1 MNTPYIILAT
11 NNKHKKQEFRH
22 ALNAEILTPNDLG
35 ILDFDPIECGNT
47 FEQNAMIKAE
57 ALYHI
62 LQTHA
67 NIPSHY
73 IIIADDSGLCVE
85 ALQGEPGIFSAR
97 YAHMQN
103 GNTECGNS
111 SDENNREALKNAL
124 KQHGIWGSKA
134 YFQCSIAYIIHD
146 EAEQKNIQ
154 NVVSGQCHGIVA
166 IKESGTQHGIWGSK
180 AYFQCSIAYIIHDEA
195 EQKNIQNVVSG
206 QCHGI
211 VAIKESGT
219 HGFGYDSMFYR
230 DFSQDEILSLDFT
243 LPTEDKTTPLE
254 SLQHSLA
261 TLPLE
266 EKTKISHRG
275 QAIQSFLK
283 AFLVYF

>member
-166 IKESGTQHGIWGSK
+166 IKESGT
-180 AYFQCSIAYIIHDEA
+180 
-195 EQKNIQNVVSG
+195 
-206 QCHGI
+206 
-211 VAIKESGT
+211 

>member
-11 NNKHKKQEFRH
+11 NNKHKKQEFKH

-85 ALQGEPGIFSAR
+85 ALRGEPGIFSAR

-146 EAEQKNIQ
+146 EAKQKNIQ
-154 NVVSGQCHGIVA
+154 NVVSGQCHGV
-166 IKESGTQHGIWGSK
+166 
-180 AYFQCSIAYIIHDEA
+180 
-195 EQKNIQNVVSG
+195 
-206 QCHGI
+206 

-261 TLPLE
+261 TLSLE

-275 QAIQSFLK
+275 QAIHSLLK
-283 AFLVYF
+283 AFLACFQ

>member
-1 MNTPYIILAT
+1 MNIPYVILAT
-11 NNKHKKQEFRH
+11 NNKHKQQEFQH
-22 ALNAEILTPNDLG
+22 ALNTEILTPNDLG
-35 ILDFDPIECGNT
+35 ILDFDPIECGET
-47 FEQNAMIKAE
+47 FEANAMIKAE

-67 NIPSHY
+67 NIPQHY
-73 IIIADDSGLCVE
+73 IVIADDSGLCVE
-85 ALQGEPGIFSAR
+85 ALQGLPGIFSAR

-103 GNTECGNS
+103 GNTKCGNS
-111 SDENNREALKNAL
+111 SDADNREALKAAL
-124 KQHGIWGSKA
+124 KEHGIWGSKA

-146 EAEQKNIQ
+146 EAK
-154 NVVSGQCHGIVA
+154 
-166 IKESGTQHGIWGSK
+166 
-180 AYFQCSIAYIIHDEA
+180 
-195 EQKNIQNVVSG
+195 QKNIQNVVSG

-230 DFSQDEILSLDFT
+230 DFSQDEILMLDFT
-243 LPTEDKTTPLE
+243 LPTNNTNNKITTLE

-275 QAIQSFLK
+275 QAIQSLLKVFL
-283 AFLVYF
+283 ACFR

>member
-166 IKESGTQHGIWGSK
+166 IKESGT
-180 AYFQCSIAYIIHDEA
+180 
-195 EQKNIQNVVSG
+195 
-206 QCHGI
+206 
-211 VAIKESGT
+211 

-275 QAIQSFLK
+275 QAIQSLLK
-283 AFLVYF
+283 AFLVYFK